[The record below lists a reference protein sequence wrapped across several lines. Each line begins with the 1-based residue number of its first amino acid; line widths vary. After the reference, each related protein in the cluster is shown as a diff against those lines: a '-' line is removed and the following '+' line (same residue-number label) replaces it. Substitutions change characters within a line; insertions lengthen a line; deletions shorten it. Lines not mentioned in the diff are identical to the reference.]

1 MSTIYVN
8 TISPQTGSTVEITDT
23 VNLGD
28 TAADVITTVGQL
40 TASEGLTSTKA
51 AFFNANVTLGNAGVD
66 VTTATGQLTASQGIL
81 VDDDKYLYFGAGA
94 DSKIYYKEAADD
106 YLHISGSLKG
116 TVLSGS
122 NVIVND
128 LFTLGSRGIVYTTPA
143 LVPDSTTA
151 LTHNANGGRTNVI
164 PDTGGDR
171 VWTLPTPTAAGQ
183 HFHFIYGGAAIEA
196 HDNYIKTVTDDDSV
210 FFKGAIFHHSLNA
223 MAPSAAKYSNGS
235 SNSSLKIDN
244 AAYLDLHFLSYSTTV
259 WYIWGMVVSDTAPT
273 FEDQGD

>member
-1 MSTIYVN
+1 MSTLYVN
-8 TISPQTGSTVEITDT
+8 TIAPQSG
-23 VNLGD
+23 
-28 TAADVITTVGQL
+28 TTVTVSNKFAVTGTMHAAGVASGSVAGPGSYIALNPSNQLVL
-40 TASEGLTSTKA
+40 TASAAGITQANQGNNRVITSVDADNINAEANLSFDGTDLTLA
-51 AFFNANVTLGNAGVD
+51 GNVSGSGTAQFVGVTTLGNNLY
-66 VTTATGQLTASQGIL
+66 VTGAINP
-81 VDDDKYLYFGAGA
+81 GAGGLMR
-94 DSKIYYKEAADD
+94 S
-106 YLHISGSLKG
+106 
-116 TVLSGS
+116 
-122 NVIVND
+122 
-128 LFTLGSRGIVYTTPA
+128 TPV